1 MRTLSVRSLANVFA
15 SLSDSRRL
23 RLLNILAEYES
34 CVAYLV
40 HTLDTVQPA
49 ISRDLAL
56 LRSADL
62 VSSVREGKWVA
73 YRVIEPKNPTT
84 AALLQNALKHIRQTS
99 EAETDLERLSE
110 LMDSHTA
117 ALSNAPKPK
126 RTKGQHV

>member
-1 MRTLSVRSLANVFA
+1 MRTPSLRSLATVFA
-15 SLSDSRRL
+15 CLSDSRRL

-40 HTLDTVQPA
+40 HTLHTVQPA

-73 YRVIEPKNPTT
+73 YRVIEPKNPT
-84 AALLQNALKHIRQTS
+84 AAAVLQNALEHIRHTS
-99 EAETDLERLSE
+99 EAERDLERLSK
-110 LMDSHTA
+110 LIDSHTA
-117 ALSNAPKPK
+117 ALRNAPKPK
-126 RTKGQHV
+126 RSKGQHV